1 MMRIQEYDCPQENV
15 LIDIHE
21 GCVSFDRKKVLQ
33 AQIITHKNAKLLHL
47 EIYDY
52 LSGLFFSHK
61 DNSCS

>member
-21 GCVSFDRKKVLQ
+21 GYVSIDRKKVAQ
-33 AQIITHKNAKLLHL
+33 VQIIIQKIAKLLHL

-52 LSGLFFSHK
+52 LSGLFFS
-61 DNSCS
+61 

>member
-21 GCVSFDRKKVLQ
+21 GYVSIDRKKVLQ
-33 AQIITHKNAKLLHL
+33 VQIIIQKIAKLLHL

-52 LSGLFFSHK
+52 LSGLFFS
-61 DNSCS
+61 

>member
-21 GCVSFDRKKVLQ
+21 GYVSFDRKKVLQ

-52 LSGLFFSHK
+52 LSGLFFS
-61 DNSCS
+61 